1 MSKEFERSVVAVFGA
16 AGGIG
21 AAVAEAFFERGACV
35 IVGDAADASDALI
48 SNQASD
54 RRVPVEIDLDN
65 PDAAPDF
72 FDRCEQA
79 FGPVDVFIAAARP
92 VGQVSVLDF
101 GRDDMRAVIDR
112 ELLLPALFMQE
123 AARRMVPRGHG
134 RIIVFTSMSAK
145 TGVHTHVG
153 PFAAAKGGLIAFA
166 RVMAA
171 ELAAKGVTVNAIA
184 TALFEPQVAAL
195 GATAREQ
202 LARGI
207 PVGRFGKPEEA
218 AHAALYL
225 ASPHGAFV
233 TGETMNLSGGRF
245 MD

>member
-1 MSKEFERSVVAVFGA
+1 
-16 AGGIG
+16 
-21 AAVAEAFFERGACV
+21 
-35 IVGDAADASDALI
+35 
-48 SNQASD
+48 
-54 RRVPVEIDLDN
+54 
-65 PDAAPDF
+65 
-72 FDRCEQA
+72 
-79 FGPVDVFIAAARP
+79 
-92 VGQVSVLDF
+92 
-101 GRDDMRAVIDR
+101 MRNVIDR

-195 GATAREQ
+195 GAGAREQ

-225 ASPHGAFV
+225 ASPYGAYV

>member
-1 MSKEFERSVVAVFGA
+1 MSTEFERSVVAIFGA

-21 AAVAEAFFERGACV
+21 AAVADAFLDRGACV
-35 IVGDAADASDALI
+35 VVGDTADATNSLSHGAP
-48 SNQASD
+48 NK
-54 RRVPVEIDLDN
+54 RRVPVDVDLDD
-65 PDAAPDF
+65 PQAAVKF

-79 FGPVDVFIAAARP
+79 FGAVDVFIAAARP
-92 VGQVSVLDF
+92 VGQVGILDV
-101 GRDDMRAVIDR
+101 GRDDMRNVIDR

-171 ELAAKGVTVNAIA
+171 ELAGKGVTVNAIA

-195 GATAREQ
+195 GAGAREQ

-225 ASPHGAFV
+225 ASPYGAYV

>member
-1 MSKEFERSVVAVFGA
+1 MSKEFDRSAVAIFGA

-21 AAVAEAFFERGACV
+21 AAVADAFLERGACV
-35 IVGDAADASDALI
+35 LVGDTADAGDS
-48 SNQASD
+48 SNRNEASD
-54 RRVPVEIDLDN
+54 RRVRVEIDLDN
-65 PDAAPDF
+65 PDAAADF
-72 FDRCEQA
+72 FNRCEHA
-79 FGPVDVFIAAARP
+79 FGGVDVFIAAARP
-92 VGQVSVLDF
+92 VGQVGVLEV
-101 GRDDMRAVIDR
+101 GRDDMRNVINR

-123 AARRMVPRGHG
+123 AARRMVPRGQG
-134 RIIVFTSMSAK
+134 RIIIFTSMSAK

-153 PFAAAKGGLIAFA
+153 PFAAAKGGLLAFA

-171 ELAAKGVTVNAIA
+171 ELAGKGVTVNAIA

-195 GATAREQ
+195 GASAREQ